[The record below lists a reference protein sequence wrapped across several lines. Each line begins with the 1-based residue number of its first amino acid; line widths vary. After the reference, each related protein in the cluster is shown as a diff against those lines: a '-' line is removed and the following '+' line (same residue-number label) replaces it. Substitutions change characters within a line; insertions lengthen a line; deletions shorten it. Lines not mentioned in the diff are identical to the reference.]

1 MRAQLAYGRHGLE
14 VELPDERVTVVAPR
28 HAPPLPDEPAALRA
42 ALRAPLASSPLRERV
57 RPDDTVAIVFSD
69 FTRAQPRDRILPVLI
84 DELALAGVPPA
95 RITLFNATG
104 THRANS
110 DAELAEMLGPAV
122 HGRCRVVQHD
132 CRDASRLARLA
143 PLSGAAGGRAA
154 FINAEFLRADVK
166 ILTGFIEP
174 HFFAGFTGGP
184 KAIMPGLAGLDTVL
198 ANHAAPPLSDPRATW
213 GVTRGNPVWEE
224 MLEVALRAGP
234 SFLLD
239 VALDHHRRITGVFA
253 GDLAAA
259 HAAGARFVGE
269 TALAP
274 LPGPFDVVLTTNSG
288 FPLDR
293 NLYQCVKGMSAAA
306 RVVKRG
312 GAIVVAAACDD
323 GVPATGGYATLLREA
338 RDPREL
344 LARVMTPGFAHPD
357 QWQAQIQA
365 QVQQRAEVHL
375 FSDGLTAA
383 EIRAAHLIP
392 CRSIGETVA
401 RLLAARGPAASLC
414 VLPQGP
420 LTIPTLPPAPASP
433 PGPAA

>member
-1 MRAQLAYGRHGLE
+1 MRVRLAYGRDGLE
-14 VELPDERVTVVAPR
+14 VDLPDERVTVVAPR
-28 HAPPLPDEPAALRA
+28 HASPLPDEPAAIRA
-42 ALRAPLASSPLRERV
+42 ALRAPLGSPPLGRRV
-57 RPDDTVAIVFSD
+57 RADDTVAIVFSD
-69 FTRAQPRDRILPVLI
+69 FTRAQPRDRILPVLL
-84 DELALAGVPPA
+84 DELALAGVPVA

-132 CRDASRLARLA
+132 CRDTARLARLA
-143 PLSGAAGGRAA
+143 PPGGAAGGVAA
-154 FINAEFLRADVK
+154 FINAEFLRADVR

-198 ANHAAPPLSDPRATW
+198 ANHAAPLLADPRATW

-239 VALDHHRRITGVFA
+239 VALDPLRRITGVFA
-253 GDLAAA
+253 GDLVAA
-259 HAAGARFVGE
+259 HDAGTRFVGE
-269 TALAP
+269 TALAR

-293 NLYQCVKGMSAAA
+293 NLYQAVKGMSAAA
-306 RVVKRG
+306 RVVKPG
-312 GAIVVAAACDD
+312 GAIVMAAACVD
-323 GVPATGGYATLLREA
+323 GLPAESGYATLLRAA
-338 RDPREL
+338 RDPEDL
-344 LARVMTPGFAHPD
+344 LARAMAPGCAHAD
-357 QWQAQIQA
+357 RWQAQIQG
-365 QVQQRAEVHL
+365 QIQQRAEVHL
-375 FSDGLTAA
+375 FSDGLTAT

-392 CRSIGETVA
+392 CRTIGGTVA
-401 RLLAARGPAASLC
+401 RLLEARGPAASLC

-420 LTIPTLPPAPASP
+420 LTIPTLPAAPACR
-433 PGPAA
+433 PGSAA